1 MANPWS
7 GEVAITVNGDPR
19 VMKLTLGA
27 LAELETRVASGS
39 LVDLIQRF
47 ENGSYRASDL
57 LALITAALRGG
68 GWEVTEAEVASASF
82 EGGLSAASGLA
93 ARSLALAFAPP
104 ESAG

>member
-7 GEVAITVNGDPR
+7 GEVAVTVDGTER
-19 VMKLTLGA
+19 IMKLTLGA

-47 ENGSYRASDL
+47 ENGSYRAADL

-68 GWEVTEAEVASASF
+68 GWQVTEAEVAVASF
-82 EGGLSAASGLA
+82 KGGLGEAARLA
-93 ARSLALAFAPP
+93 AQTLTLAFAPP
-104 ESAG
+104 DTSE